1 MKQQRSASASNTC
14 IYEIHL
20 LQHFRNLQHLED
32 VSSPLENPGVITLED
47 ILFFATGCREI
58 PPIGFEV
65 EPSVDF
71 QHSCG
76 VDDGRYPKA
85 NTCACSIQLPV
96 AHNTFSQFKDNMEFG
111 IANGGGFGIP

>member
-1 MKQQRSASASNTC
+1 M
-14 IYEIHL
+14 
-20 LQHFRNLQHLED
+20 
-32 VSSPLENPGVITLED
+32 SSPLETPGLVTLED

-65 EPSVDF
+65 EPSLEF

-76 VDDGRYPKA
+76 SEGGRYPKA

-96 AHNTFSQFKDNMEFG
+96 VHNSFTHFKENMEFG
-111 IANGGGFGIP
+111 IANGGGFGMP